1 MKSLLKLDP
10 LERLN
15 CTQALEHPYFEG
27 MTENNSHR
35 ALARKSSET
44 PFNLGENT
52 LKNALLI
59 QNLVPEE
66 TDKNFVEIISQKII
80 SNLQDENLPLDMEPG
95 QSNSK
100 EEIFYFF
107 FSKWKWMNR

>member
-15 CTQALEHPYFEG
+15 CTQALEHSYFEG
-27 MTENNSHR
+27 MAENNSHR

-44 PFNLGENT
+44 PFNTGDNT
-52 LKNALLI
+52 LKNALMI

-66 TDKNFVEIISQKII
+66 TDKNFVDIISQKIM
-80 SNLQDENLPLDMEPG
+80 SNMQDENLPLDIEPG
-95 QSNSK
+95 QSNS
-100 EEIFYFF
+100 
-107 FSKWKWMNR
+107 RT